1 MSSDE
6 LPCFLDEK
14 LRRVDA
20 FELEE
25 SRSLHDLLLL
35 NTSPIPCIVT
45 KSEEHQ
51 FHVLPGHMVV

>member
-25 SRSLHDLLLL
+25 PQSVHDLLLL
-35 NTSPIPCIVT
+35 NTIPIPCIVT
-45 KSEEHQ
+45 MSEEHR

>member
-14 LRRVDA
+14 LHRVDA
-20 FELEE
+20 FE
-25 SRSLHDLLLL
+25 HDLLLL

-45 KSEEHQ
+45 KSEEHR
-51 FHVLPGHMVV
+51 FHVLPEHMVV